1 MKSLIRWISWAL
13 LLLSPALGQ
22 NLVSLAPAGAIAGF
36 YLGELGN
43 SPYLK
48 GIGEDWRQ
56 SGLEAWVR
64 RNLEKELGQSSDLL
78 GLAQGGA
85 FAALYPDG
93 GFFFISKPS
102 ARAMQAI
109 RAEIKKAKPENGW
122 LVERSAD
129 MASGVSRELVFIA
142 TPKQAKLFLGN
153 QRGLRAPISGDLFF
167 WAEPPKNLDLELGLP
182 PRLGLTLA
190 SLKRIGVGL
199 KLTAGGYTTEARLEV
214 DRNTDP
220 AFGNLLLPRERP
232 WELGEFPAGYSG
244 GVGVLDLPA
253 AGRYLSSLLSDF
265 EAKLGFDLRA
275 FGTRYAL
282 ITVPGPRSSGVGNLE
297 APLGHQLIYLEVKD
311 AATAEANFLA
321 AVQSLAAFA
330 TPEGQGGFK
339 VAGLEGNFKG
349 LEVGLL
355 GKLYYRLDADKLVIA
370 TSKAALEAAT
380 GKLWKEHPAYQRFR
394 VTVPRN
400 AVAYS
405 FGDQKGPALDSLATL
420 RQSIPQTIGSDD
432 KESKELTDRLMN
444 FLERLYGRLGNSI
457 SYSVVEG
464 NALVSRSFGEVRWR

>member
-1 MKSLIRWISWAL
+1 MKSLTPWISLAL

-22 NLVSLAPAGAIAGF
+22 NLVSLAPTGAITGF

-56 SGLEAWVR
+56 SGLEAWIR
-64 RNLEKELGQSSDLL
+64 RNLEKELGRSSDLL

-109 RAEIKKAKPENGW
+109 RSEIKKTRLENGW
-122 LVERSAD
+122 LVERSAG
-129 MASGVSRELVFIA
+129 MVSGVSRELVFIA
-142 TPKQAKLFLGN
+142 APKQANLFLGN
-153 QRGLRAPISGDLFF
+153 KRGLRAPITGDLFF
-167 WAEPPKNLDLELGLP
+167 WGEPPKNLDLELGLP

-190 SLKRIGVGL
+190 SLKRFSMGL
-199 KLTAGGYTTEARLEV
+199 KLTAGGYTTEARLEI
-214 DRNTDP
+214 DRATDP
-220 AFGNLLLPRERP
+220 AFSNLLLPREKP
-232 WELGEFPAGYSG
+232 WELGDFPAGYSG
-244 GVGVLDLPA
+244 GVGVLDLPGT
-253 AGRYLSSLLSDF
+253 GRYLSSLLSDF
-265 EAKLGFDLRA
+265 DVKLGFDLGA

-282 ITVPGPRSSGVGNLE
+282 VTVPGPRSSGVGNLE
-297 APLGHQLIYLEVKD
+297 APMGHQLIYLEVKD

-321 AVQSLAAFA
+321 AVQNLAAFA

-339 VAGLEGNFKG
+339 VTGLEGNFKA

-355 GKLYYRLDADKLVIA
+355 GNLYYRLDGDKLIIA
-370 TSKAALEAAT
+370 TSRAALEAAG
-380 GKLWKEHPAYQRFR
+380 GKLWKERPEYQRFR
-394 VTVPRN
+394 VTVPQN

-405 FGDQKGPALDSLATL
+405 FGDQKGPGLESLATL
-420 RQSIPQTIGSDD
+420 RQSIPKTIGAEDR
-432 KESKELTDRLMN
+432 ESRELTDRLMN
-444 FLERLYGRLGNSI
+444 FLERLYGRLGNGI

-464 NALVSRSFGEVRWR
+464 STLVSRGFSEVRWR

>member
-1 MKSLIRWISWAL
+1 MKSLTRWISLAL
-13 LLLSPALGQ
+13 LLLSPALAQ
-22 NLVSLAPAGAIAGF
+22 NLVSLAPTGAIAGF

-43 SPYLK
+43 NPYLK
-48 GIGEDWRQ
+48 GVGDDWKQ

-93 GFFFISKPS
+93 GFFFVSKPS
-102 ARAMQAI
+102 AQAMQAI
-109 RAEIKKAKPENGW
+109 RAEIKKARVENGW
-122 LVERSAD
+122 LVERAAG

-142 TPKQAKLFLGN
+142 APKQANLFLSN
-153 QRGLRAPISGDLFF
+153 KRGLRAPISGDLFF
-167 WAEPPKNLDLELGLP
+167 WGEPPKNLDLKLGLP

-190 SLKRIGVGL
+190 SIRRISLGL

-214 DRNTDP
+214 NRDTDP
-220 AFGNLLLPRERP
+220 AFSNLLLPREKP

-253 AGRYLSSLLSDF
+253 TGRYLSGLLSDF
-265 EAKLGFDLRA
+265 DVKLGLDLRA
-275 FGTRYAL
+275 FGTRYAMV
-282 ITVPGPRSSGVGNLE
+282 TVPGPRSSGPGNLE

-321 AVQSLAAFA
+321 AVQNLAAFA

-339 VAGLEGNFKG
+339 VAGLEGNFKA

-355 GKLYYRLDADKLVIA
+355 GNLYYRLDGDKLIIA
-370 TSKAALEAAT
+370 TSKAALEAAS
-380 GKLWKEHPAYQRFR
+380 GKLWKERPEYQRFR
-394 VTVPRN
+394 VSVPQN

-405 FGDQKGPALDSLATL
+405 FGDQRGPGLESLATL
-420 RQSIPQTIGSDD
+420 RQSIPQTIGADR
-432 KESKELTDRLMN
+432 ETKELTDRLMN

-464 NALVSRSFGEVRWR
+464 NTLVSRGFSEVRWR

>member
-1 MKSLIRWISWAL
+1 MKSLARWALFTL
-13 LLLSPALGQ
+13 LLLSPALAQ
-22 NLVSLAPAGAIAGF
+22 SLVSLAPTGAVAGF
-36 YLGELGN
+36 YVGELSN

-64 RNLEKELGQSSDLL
+64 RNLEKELGHNSDLL

-102 ARAMQAI
+102 ARAMQAV
-109 RAEIKKAKPENGW
+109 RSEIKKARLENGW
-122 LVERSAD
+122 LVERTAD
-129 MASGVSRELVFIA
+129 TVSGVSRELVFIA
-142 TPKQAKLFLGN
+142 APKQANLFLSN
-153 QRGLRAPISGDLFF
+153 KRGLRAPISGDLFF
-167 WAEPPKNLDLELGLP
+167 WGEPPKNLDLELGLP

-190 SLKRIGVGL
+190 SLKRISLGL
-199 KLTAGGYTTEARLEV
+199 KLTAGGYTTEARLEI
-214 DRNTDP
+214 DRTTDP
-220 AFGNLLLPRERP
+220 AFSNLLLPREKP
-232 WELGEFPAGYSG
+232 WELGDFPAGYSG

-253 AGRYLSSLLSDF
+253 TGRYLSSLLSDL
-265 EAKLGFDLRA
+265 EVKLGFDLRA

-282 ITVPGPRSSGVGNLE
+282 VTVPGPRSSGVGNLE
-297 APLGHQLIYLEVKD
+297 APLGHQLVYLEVKD

-321 AVQSLAAFA
+321 AVQNLAAFA

-339 VAGLEGNFKG
+339 VAGLEGNFKA

-355 GKLYYRLDADKLVIA
+355 GNLYYRLDGDKLVIA
-370 TSKAALEAAT
+370 TSRAALEAAS
-380 GKLWKEHPAYQRFR
+380 GKLWKERPEYRRFR
-394 VTVPRN
+394 VTVPQN

-405 FGDQKGPALDSLATL
+405 FGDQKGPGLESLATL
-420 RQSIPQTIGSDD
+420 RQSIPQTIGAKDR
-432 KESKELTDRLMN
+432 ESKELTNRLMN
-444 FLERLYGRLGNSI
+444 FLERLYGRLGNGI

-464 NALVSRSFGEVRWR
+464 STLVSRGFSEVRWR